1 MQKLACCVACIYYV
15 WYKSLAMHHAAVS
28 IRPFI
33 GSKDFDL
40 SRSFY
45 RDLGFEETE
54 ISHNMSVFK
63 TGDLAFYLQA
73 YYAKEWIENTML
85 FLEVDNV
92 DRYFAELNALGLP
105 AKYPGVKLSA
115 IRTAY
120 WGRECFLHDPAGIL
134 WHFGE
139 FNKA

>member
-1 MQKLACCVACIYYV
+1 MQ
-15 WYKSLAMHHAAVS
+15 HTAVS
-28 IRPFI
+28 LRPFI

-45 RDLGFEETE
+45 RQLGFNETV

-73 YYAKEWIENTML
+73 YYAKEWIKNTML
-85 FLEVDNV
+85 FLEVHDV
-92 DRYFAELNALGLP
+92 DRYFADLKALNLA
-105 AKYPGVKLSA
+105 AIYPGVKLSPVK
-115 IRTAY
+115 TEY

-139 FNKA
+139 FNKTQ